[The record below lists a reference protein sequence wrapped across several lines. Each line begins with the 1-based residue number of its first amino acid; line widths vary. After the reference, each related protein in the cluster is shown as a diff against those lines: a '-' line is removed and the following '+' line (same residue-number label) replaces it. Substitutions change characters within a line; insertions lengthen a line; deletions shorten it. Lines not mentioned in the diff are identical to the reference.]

1 MLTNHRVASLSFD
14 YVQSVTENPKV
25 VKDHSMLNTHARN
38 ELNAKNQ
45 NRNRFVVLRRV
56 VLQVGMRFTK

>member
-38 ELNAKNQ
+38 ELNAKN
-45 NRNRFVVLRRV
+45 RNRFVVLRRV